1 MILNPPQTKGL
12 PVHSSTVYS
21 AAQPRPLTPVTPC
34 GDPVSVG
41 YFATVAVA
49 HCLLWKTVK
58 ICINNFIEVTNKGC
72 IDHKALQRIE
82 EKLSSRS
89 NYPESSLGNNGN

>member
-12 PVHSSTVYS
+12 PVHSPTVHS
-21 AAQPRPLTPVTPC
+21 AAQPRPLTPATPC
-34 GDPVSVG
+34 GDPVSVK

-49 HCLLWKTVK
+49 HRLLWKTAE
-58 ICINNFIEVTNKGC
+58 IGIDNFIEATNKEG

-82 EKLSSRS
+82 EKLISRS
-89 NYPESSLGNNGN
+89 NYPESSLANNCN